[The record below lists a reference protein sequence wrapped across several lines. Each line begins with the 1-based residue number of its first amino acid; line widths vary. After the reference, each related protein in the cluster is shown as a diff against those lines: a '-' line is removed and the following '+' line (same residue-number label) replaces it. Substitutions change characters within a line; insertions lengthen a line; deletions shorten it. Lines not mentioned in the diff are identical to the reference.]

1 MNGNTGKI
9 LEEASGA
16 WSRLAQ
22 RHQLE
27 TRGRETDVPPGF
39 ATRVAARWRECR
51 AREILAV
58 WERISLRAAF
68 ASSAVVVV
76 VVAFSLP
83 REQAL
88 AADEDLIPVMEA
100 GAEEMEWLLP

>member
-1 MNGNTGKI
+1 MNRTTGKI

-16 WSRLAQ
+16 WRRLAELY
-22 RHQLE
+22 QLE
-27 TRGRETDVPPGF
+27 TRGREAGVPPGF

-88 AADEDLIPVMEA
+88 AADEHLIPVMEA
-100 GAEEMEWLLP
+100 GPEEMEWLLP